1 MTVCTV
7 EVASIADTGAGAVL
21 GWALAGLVVVVLGTA
36 LLVVRRRR
44 VRRAAGAVVMLAA
57 LVALAVAG
65 PQPAQPAQA
74 AASDVV
80 YSPGCSL
87 IEIDEASVDF
97 APVTSSLLPGDRVT
111 AITAGVDN
119 RFAGAIELSGVAGL
133 GTGSL
138 AALLVTEVLFD
149 GAPGPV
155 TLAAG
160 EAVVV
165 TVVVTLPAHV
175 DDTAQGETVDVD
187 LVLTASEA

>member
-7 EVASIADTGAGAVL
+7 EVASIADTGAGAAL
-21 GWALAGLVVVVLGTA
+21 GWALAGLVVVVLGMA

-44 VRRAAGAVVMLAA
+44 ARRAAGAAVMLTA

-65 PQPAQPAQA
+65 PQPVQPAHA

-87 IEIDEASVDF
+87 IEVDEASIDF
-97 APVTSSLLPGDRVT
+97 APVTSSLLPGDRVI
-111 AITAGVDN
+111 AITAVVDN
-119 RFAGAIELSGVAGL
+119 RFAGAIELAGDAHL
-133 GTGSL
+133 GSGSL
-138 AALLVTEVLFD
+138 APLLVTEVLFD

-160 EAVVV
+160 EGVVV
-165 TVVVTLPAHV
+165 TVIVTLPAHV
-175 DDTAQGETVDVD
+175 DDTAQGQTVDVD